1 MISQEDEA
9 ARLAMEAT
17 AQLWG
22 GGGGEGSDFEEAIEQ
37 QYSVPVASSISNILN
52 DLSSGG
58 ESDVSQS
65 SQSEE
70 EDARMPSLV
79 KANTDTS
86 KLYPIFYKESAKSTG
101 EAGSTSQQQ
110 EKEKRFLCSSL
121 PSNQAYIDAG
131 QKELG

>member
-121 PSNQAYIDAG
+121 QLQSQ
-131 QKELG
+131 QERQE